1 VWRSPTIRAIA
12 IGFWIVVFF
21 TVSDDLILPFLA
33 TITFGDGAVAVGFLL
48 AAASTGLLLGL
59 PAVGPAGRRLGPTTA
74 IVVSFAVMASGNLR
88 TAAAPWLAAAFA
100 AQVIRG
106 IAIPLA
112 DGMVATHVQRTAP
125 PHMLGRAMANFYG
138 GIGVAAAAG
147 YLVGGPVL
155 DATSPRVA
163 FVLVGLGGLAGAA
176 ATAALL
182 RRSR

>member
-1 VWRSPTIRAIA
+1 
-12 IGFWIVVFF
+12 
-21 TVSDDLILPFLA
+21 
-33 TITFGDGAVAVGFLL
+33 
-48 AAASTGLLLGL
+48 
-59 PAVGPAGRRLGPTTA
+59 
-74 IVVSFAVMASGNLR
+74 
-88 TAAAPWLAAAFA
+88 
-100 AQVIRG
+100 
-106 IAIPLA
+106 
-112 DGMVATHVQRTAP
+112 
-125 PHMLGRAMANFYG
+125 MLGRAMANVYG